1 MLISAT
7 YSKFY
12 TTYLYVSLYTE
23 NIEHYSEHCG
33 HNVWSEA
40 LGSKSSSLGE
50 RRQWNLDLEA
60 QLMFSRTKRQ
70 QHWSIYPF
78 VLATLAMSNS
88 SITARSKR
96 PPCVHIMRLLGR
108 HSWVDWKQIYDAP
121 KTSLDAMYFVCGA
134 STSCRIIANP
144 AVYAE
149 LWKRYVH
156 LESAHSSWRWQS
168 GHKWQSA
175 GRTPGTC
182 SVTIYND
189 LYWEPNASWEVD
201 DIWQM
206 DSSVQCNALLG
217 RLSTRSA
224 CSVLVDTRTWRAS
237 HASHAK
243 ASTWH

>member
-1 MLISAT
+1 
-7 YSKFY
+7 
-12 TTYLYVSLYTE
+12 
-23 NIEHYSEHCG
+23 
-33 HNVWSEA
+33 
-40 LGSKSSSLGE
+40 
-50 RRQWNLDLEA
+50 
-60 QLMFSRTKRQ
+60 MFSRTKRQ

-156 LESAHSSWRWQS
+156 LESAHSKLALA
-168 GHKWQSA
+168 KWPQVAIS
-175 GRTPGTC
+175 RQN
-182 SVTIYND
+182 SRD
-189 LYWEPNASWEVD
+189 LQRHNL
-201 DIWQM
+201 Q
-206 DSSVQCNALLG
+206 
-217 RLSTRSA
+217 R
-224 CSVLVDTRTWRAS
+224 SVLRTERQLRG
-237 HASHAK
+237 
-243 ASTWH
+243 